1 MKPKTLVVSLIAVLL
16 CVAANAN
23 ARDTVEQLG
32 KGVGSTCG
40 TWTAERKTS
49 TQWFSAANW
58 VLGFMSG
65 AASALDRDL
74 LDGLD
79 SNAVLGW
86 MDNYCRAHPLD
97 QIADGATS
105 LLETRANAR

>member
-1 MKPKTLVVSLIAVLL
+1 MKLKTLHVSL
-16 CVAANAN
+16 VAFLFCMANN
-23 ARDTVEQLG
+23 ARAGDTVQQFG
-32 KGVGSTCG
+32 QGVASTCG
-40 TWTAERKTS
+40 TWTAERKSS
-49 TQWFSAANW
+49 TQWVPAGNW

-79 SNAVLGW
+79 SEAILGW

-97 QIADGATS
+97 KIAVGATR
-105 LLETRANAR
+105 LLEARANAR